1 MRRYVVLAVVLL
13 AAMTLMVSSAFGQAE
28 TGQIAGTV
36 LDQTG
41 AALPG
46 AEITAKNLATGTPRS
61 TVSNTAGVYAIP
73 NLPPGSYELMITATG
88 FSTYKQTVTVG
99 PGVRVGVDAQMK
111 VGATTTTVEVTET
124 VVAVKNETQ
133 APTTRI
139 DTRENTGIASLHPK
153 PYNFLGHR
161 PNASP
166 DAHSG

>member
-124 VVAVKNETQ
+124 VVAVDNPKR
-133 APTTRI
+133 AP
-139 DTRENTGIASLHPK
+139 DTAHPTGGVRENSSPLPHAHPIVA
-153 PYNFLGHR
+153 PR
-161 PNASP
+161 P
-166 DAHSG
+166 DM